1 METLYLAADHAGF
14 KLKEQLKPRLNSLG
28 LAMRDLTPSY
38 RPGDDY
44 PGIGRDL
51 ARKTVKDK
59 TRGILVCGSGV
70 GVAIAANRVKG
81 ARAVEA
87 HSTSQMKRA
96 CEHNDVNVLRWA
108 GGRRRSQA
116 YAAREDVPR
125 QGVHGRETPALD
137 QTARI
142 ISRRTTDVRSDL
154 DKPTSDGRSISNAK
168 TPLQVTPAILA
179 KTARV

>member
-14 KLKEQLKPRLNSLG
+14 KLKEQLKPRLKSLG

-96 CEHNDVNVLRWA
+96 REHNDVNVLALGGWTTTVA
-108 GGRRRSQA
+108 GAMRLVKTFLGTKASTAARHRRRI
-116 YAAREDVPR
+116 R
-125 QGVHGRETPALD
+125 QLG
-137 QTARI
+137 
-142 ISRRTTDVRSDL
+142 
-154 DKPTSDGRSISNAK
+154 
-168 TPLQVTPAILA
+168 
-179 KTARV
+179 